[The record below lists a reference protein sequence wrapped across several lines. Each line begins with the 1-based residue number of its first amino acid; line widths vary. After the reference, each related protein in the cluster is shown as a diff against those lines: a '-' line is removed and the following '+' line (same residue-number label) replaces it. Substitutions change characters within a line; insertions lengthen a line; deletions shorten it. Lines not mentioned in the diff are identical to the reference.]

1 MVEVVAAII
10 RREGRFLL
18 CQRPETK
25 KRALLWEF
33 PGGKVEPG
41 ESREEALV
49 RECREELGVTLRVT
63 APFTEVFHRYPDLEI
78 RLSVFD
84 AELAGGEPQLLE
96 HRAFRW
102 ITAEELDGFELC
114 PADRPVAEKLKENAK

>member
-63 APFTEVFHRYPDLEI
+63 APFTEVIHRYTDLEI

-96 HRAFRW
+96 HRAFCW